1 MVKSGAR
8 FTLVDLSSDIP
19 PCRRHLVDKS
29 GTMSSK
35 LTFGQLLLQADL
47 QSDIYP
53 SRGI

>member
-35 LTFGQLLLQADL
+35 FDIWSAFG
-47 QSDIYP
+47 SC
-53 SRGI
+53 